1 MKRTLVLS
9 AIALFGALQ
18 TFAAEPPRLIV
29 QIVVGSMRAE
39 DLNRYAA
46 NFGEGGFRRLTDSG
60 TVYTDC
66 RYDFQQTTTPVAL
79 ATLSTGAMPST
90 HGVIGARWIDY
101 TSNRSIGLIDGDRGP
116 GAYQLIAPTLGE
128 TLRQH
133 HSESRTATVA
143 AEAMSAVVM
152 AGHGGETYW
161 LEPTR
166 CDWTTSAYYAPAV
179 PEWIDHSND
188 ERYNL
193 SYISTEWRP
202 LLARDR
208 YINSRCND
216 VVFPE
221 KRGRERQE
229 EPRPE
234 RLLEPGSDY
243 ERLLYTPAGN
253 TAVLGLAKQL
263 IAQSK
268 LGADRTTDVLNICL
282 DSSRRIAE
290 AYGPESIEVEDMYYR
305 LDRDLADFLTFL
317 FAQVEKGNVT
327 VVLTSDHGTSPSY
340 DMACGETDR
349 FNARQFEV
357 IVNGFLNVRYG
368 TGDWVVAYND
378 KCVWLNHNR
387 IYERGLNL
395 AEVQNEVAIFAM
407 QFRGVSHALSAT
419 AMRSSY
425 FGSGYARRMQNSFYP
440 RRSGDVVLNLM
451 PGWIEEQ
458 EHCRS
463 LSGSMYGYDTEVPLV
478 FYGTGA
484 GQQHV
489 GRSVDMTAVAPTLA
503 RLAGATQ
510 PAASEGEVLPEIVDL

>member
-1 MKRTLVLS
+1 MTKKFFLY
-9 AIALFGALQ
+9 AIAALGALQ
-18 TFAAEPPRLIV
+18 SAAAQPRLIV
-29 QIVVGSMRAE
+29 QIVVGSMRGE
-39 DLNRYAA
+39 DLDRYAE
-46 NFGEGGFRRLTDSG
+46 NFGEGGFRRLTEGG
-60 TVYTDC
+60 TVYADS
-66 RYDFQQTTTPVAL
+66 RYDYLQTTTPVSL
-79 ATLSTGAMPST
+79 ATLTTGAMPST
-90 HGVIGARWIDY
+90 HGVIGSRWVDY
-101 TSNRSIGLIDGDRGP
+101 TTNRTVELTAGRKGP
-116 GAYQLIAPTLGE
+116 GAYHLIAPTLAE
-128 TLRQH
+128 TLLRH
-133 HSESRTATVA
+133 APGSRAVTIAP
-143 AEAMSAVVM
+143 EAVSAVVT
-152 AGHGGETYW
+152 AGHGGEVFW
-161 LEPTR
+161 LDSAR
-166 CDWTTSAYYAPAV
+166 CDWVTSPYYAAEV
-179 PEWIDHSND
+179 PEWIARSNR

-193 SYISTEWRP
+193 SYISGEWRT
-202 LLARDR
+202 LL
-208 YINSRCND
+208 
-216 VVFPE
+216 E
-221 KRGRERQE
+221 RGRYLNTRNYDIALAGKSKKDKDRSGSGRLKLRSDFERM
-229 EPRPE
+229 
-234 RLLEPGSDY
+234 
-243 ERLLYTPAGN
+243 LYTPAGN

-458 EHCRS
+458 ERCRS